1 MLLRLN
7 CIDAVAINSEL
18 CVDRFPATIGRGTEA
33 SITIND
39 IWASRVHCHIRC
51 ENGLLMVKDLG
62 SRNGTRVNGV
72 PIDEAPLRHGDELTV
87 GISTFLVSLAHVTG
101 EGSSIKIGN
110 VAGAVTA

>member
-7 CIDAVAINSEL
+7 CIDAVAVNSEL
-18 CVDRFPATIGRGTEA
+18 SVDRFPASIGRGTEA
-33 SITIND
+33 DITIKD

-72 PIDEAPLRHGDELTV
+72 PIDESPLRHGDELTV
-87 GISTFLVSLAHVTG
+87 GISTFLVLLAHVTG
-101 EGSSIKIGN
+101 GGSSIKIGDS
-110 VAGAVTA
+110 ARAVTA